1 MNRDFFWTFCL
12 CAPANLC
19 MLDCAPAKPHQTL
32 VKQICIRWWNNR
44 NATKFEMSLYV
55 FVFVYEVFCQR
66 VCSSFFLKV
75 AFFRALLEFIYLLV
89 VFMAKIS
96 FTSCKDP
103 VFRMSLYGWHKCI
116 TMKRISFISS
126 HTTIRI
132 TPWNILH
139 SKNDPLSELCLIL
152 AVLEYC
158 YCRIWPIRSESSI
171 NGRGAY
177 APIVFLINFSVGSF
191 LWDRGSTLLLIDV
204 VCYLFL
210 LSSSY
215 K

>member
-1 MNRDFFWTFCL
+1 MNRDFNWTFCL

-44 NATKFEMSLYV
+44 NATKFEMSLHV

-103 VFRMSLYGWHKCI
+103 VFRMSVWVTQVHNHEANLLYIIAYNNSNHSLEYI
-116 TMKRISFISS
+116 AFQKRSSFGIVFNPGR
-126 HTTIRI
+126 TGVLLLPYMTDPIRI
-132 TPWNILH
+132 FN
-139 SKNDPLSELCLIL
+139 KRE
-152 AVLEYC
+152 
-158 YCRIWPIRSESSI
+158 RGIRTY
-171 NGRGAY
+171 R
-177 APIVFLINFSVGSF
+177 VFNKF
-191 LWDRGSTLLLIDV
+191 
-204 VCYLFL
+204 
-210 LSSSY
+210 
-215 K
+215 